1 VGELLDL
8 GRRLAGYDTLE
19 AVAAAVAETAAA
31 RLECDRVSFWR
42 MLSAERA
49 MLAGVAGPA
58 AEEMRR
64 TAGFVRP
71 DSALP
76 STERLEAGEIV
87 MGRVGADLSPPAGLE
102 YPPDNVAA
110 VAPVMYEGALLG
122 SISVLRLH
130 GPAFDKDELTLLNG
144 IAGQAALALRAQRL
158 YAEAEAGFLATIESL
173 VQALEASDPATSGHA
188 QAVVELAEQVARR
201 LGLGGPAVRDV
212 GYAAALHD
220 VGKIGIPAEVLHKT
234 GPLDAAERA
243 AMRRHPEIGARIL
256 EPIPRMQRVAEIVRA
271 SHERV
276 DGTGYPDGLHGREI
290 PQEARIIAVCD
301 AYHAMIAGRLYRP
314 GLTEEQAVAELR
326 QHVGTQFDPEVVEAF
341 VEVLGERAQPEFAA

>member
-1 VGELLDL
+1 M
-8 GRRLAGYDTLE
+8 YD
-19 AVAAAVAETAAA
+19 
-31 RLECDRVSFWR
+31 D
-42 MLSAERA
+42 
-49 MLAGVAGPA
+49 
-58 AEEMRR
+58 
-64 TAGFVRP
+64 
-71 DSALP
+71 
-76 STERLEAGEIV
+76 
-87 MGRVGADLSPPAGLE
+87 
-102 YPPDNVAA
+102 
-110 VAPVMYEGALLG
+110 ALLG

-130 GPAFDKDELTLLNG
+130 GPALDKDELNLLNG

-201 LGLGGPAVRDV
+201 LGLDGAAVRDV

-276 DGTGYPDGLHGREI
+276 DGTGYPDGRHGDEI

-314 GLTEEQAVAELR
+314 GLTEDEAVAELR
-326 QHVGTQFDPEVVEAF
+326 RHVGTQFDREVVEAF
-341 VEVLGERAQPEFAA
+341 VEVLGEQTQPEFAA